1 MMNDARVPTGVK
13 GLDDMLGGG
22 LPSDHSILVCGG
34 PGSGKTVL
42 GVQFLYEGATT
53 YGENGLYVSLDEK
66 PFWLKRHVSGFGWE
80 IEKLEKEGK
89 IQVVDASPIRAAP
102 GEIKVGEVSVGK
114 NVFKLYSL
122 WAIIKAKAQEITAK
136 RVVIDPISSLVF
148 QFPNASERRR
158 ALLDLFQ
165 TISNLNVTS
174 LITTEL
180 RSTSLTRK
188 VRTEEFLSQGVIVFH
203 TLTEGG
209 RIIRAIQIEK
219 MRGVSHDHQLRPYE
233 INKNGIEVFP
243 KENILTIAK
252 SV

>member
-1 MMNDARVPTGVK
+1 MNDARVPTGVK

-22 LPSDHSILVCGG
+22 FSFNHSILVCGG

-53 YGENGLYVSLDEK
+53 YGENGLYVSLDEN
-66 PFWLKRHVSGFGWE
+66 PFWLKRHMSGFGWE

-89 IQVVDASPIRAAP
+89 IRVVDASPIRVSP
-102 GEIKVGEVSVGK
+102 GEIKVGEVTVGK
-114 NVFKLYSL
+114 TDFTLYGL
-122 WAIIKAKAQEITAK
+122 WAIIKAKAQEIMAK

-148 QFPNASERRR
+148 QSPNTSERQR

-165 TISNLNVTS
+165 TITNLNVTS
-174 LITTEL
+174 LVTTEL
-180 RSTSLTRK
+180 RSTSLTRE

-209 RIIRAIQIEK
+209 RIVRAIQVEK
-219 MRGVSHDHQLRPYE
+219 MRGISHDHQLRPYE
-233 INKNGIEVFP
+233 INKNGIEIFS
-243 KENILTIAK
+243 KENILTNTRSI
-252 SV
+252 

>member
-1 MMNDARVPTGVK
+1 MDNVRAPTGVK

-22 LPSDHSILVCGG
+22 LPLGHSILVCGG

-53 YGENGLYVSLDEK
+53 YGENGLYVSLDEN
-66 PFWLKRHVSGFGWE
+66 PFWLRRHVIGFGWE
-80 IEKLEKEGK
+80 IEKLERMGK
-89 IQVVDASPIRAAP
+89 IQIVDASPIRAVP
-102 GEIKVGEVSVGK
+102 GEIKVGEVSIGK
-114 NVFKLYSL
+114 TDFTLYSL
-122 WAIIKAKAQEITAK
+122 WALIKTKAQEIMAK

-148 QFPNASERRR
+148 QFPKASERRR

-180 RSTSLTRK
+180 RSTSLTRR

-209 RIIRAIQIEK
+209 RIVRAIQIEK
-219 MRGVSHDHQLRPYE
+219 MRGVPHDHQLRPYE
-233 INKNGIEVFP
+233 INKNGIEIFP
-243 KENILTIAK
+243 KENILTVAK
-252 SV
+252 RV

>member
-1 MMNDARVPTGVK
+1 MDNARVPTGVK

-22 LPSDHSILVCGG
+22 LPFNHSILVCGG

-53 YGENGLYVSLDEK
+53 YGENGLYVSLDEN

-114 NVFKLYSL
+114 NDFSLYSL
-122 WAIIKAKAQEITAK
+122 WAIIKAKAQEIMAK

-148 QFPNASERRR
+148 QFPNASKRRR
-158 ALLDLFQ
+158 AFLDLFQ
-165 TISNLNVTS
+165 TISNLNVTT

-209 RIIRAIQIEK
+209 RIVRAIQIEK

>member
-1 MMNDARVPTGVK
+1 MENVRVPTGVK
-13 GLDDMLGGG
+13 GLDEMLGGG
-22 LPSDHSILVCGG
+22 LPSGHSILVCGG
-34 PGSGKTVL
+34 PGSGKTVF
-42 GVQFLYEGATT
+42 GIQFLYEGATS
-53 YGENGLYVSLDEK
+53 YGENGLYVSLDEN
-66 PFWLKRHVSGFGWE
+66 PFWLRRHVSGFGWE
-80 IEKLEKEGK
+80 IEKLENEGK
-89 IQVVDASPIRAAP
+89 IQVVDASPIRASP
-102 GEIKVGEVSVGK
+102 GEITVGEVSMGQ
-114 NVFKLYSL
+114 NDFTLYGL
-122 WAIIKAKAQEITAK
+122 WAIIKAKAQEIMAK
-136 RVVIDPISSLVF
+136 RIVIDPISSLVF
-148 QFPNASERRR
+148 QFPKASERRR

-165 TISNLNVTS
+165 TISNLNATS

-209 RIIRAIQIEK
+209 RIGKAIQIEK

-252 SV
+252 SN